1 VDYQQVRAFCMEQ
14 PGAFEDFPFGPDSAV
29 YKVWARSG
37 RTAKMF
43 ALLWPERDGGSRI
56 NLKCDPVLAEQLRAA
71 HPEITP
77 GYHMSKK
84 HWNTVDCSG
93 TLDERT
99 LRDLVEDSYDL
110 VVASL
115 PRADREALHWTGLA
129 GGPAGADPSGTDP
142 GPAER
147 SPR

>member
-1 VDYQQVRAFCMEQ
+1 MDYQQVRAFCMEQ

-29 YKVWARSG
+29 YKVRARAG

-43 ALLWPERDGGSRI
+43 ALLWPERDGGARI
-56 NLKCDPVLAEQLRAA
+56 NLKCDPVLAEQLRTA

-93 TLDERT
+93 TLDART
-99 LRDLVEDSYDL
+99 VRDLVEDSYDL

-129 GGPAGADPSGTDP
+129 AGSADADPS